1 MTIYLS
7 KTTFENRVPAS
18 ISDATR
24 PVGSG
29 TEPTFR
35 HKAAGFT
42 CDQRRP
48 KTLPGEGEG
57 GGQLKHT
64 TQAREISTRLWAK
77 ARRIFFLFT

>member
-1 MTIYLS
+1 MTIFLS

-42 CDQRRP
+42 CDQRRRKILP
-48 KTLPGEGEG
+48 NDAQETTNAKTLM
-57 GGQLKHT
+57 
-64 TQAREISTRLWAK
+64 
-77 ARRIFFLFT
+77 FFNIRFFM

>member
-1 MTIYLS
+1 MTFFSY
-7 KTTFENRVPAS
+7 TTFENRVPAS

-24 PVGSG
+24 PVGSVSKS
-29 TEPTFR
+29 TFR
-35 HKAAGFT
+35 DKAAGFT

-77 ARRIFFLFT
+77 ARRIFYVS